1 MVPVASPLA
10 DALLDAHIAFVI
22 RGLTGPGFQAMVDAD
37 IQASLR
43 DASRLTLNDVVTP
56 AMIKATAKRYACD
69 LELNMAVPELAGEIA
84 RAVHS
89 HPTHGSTRL
98 HDVLPDRHFEAIID
112 KLLELSDLRR
122 RVLEDLASHPGYAD
136 AVAGSVMG
144 FVRGWVGLEA
154 GLPSA
159 GRGTRSGAS
168 GILRRPA
175 EASFRMIRERL
186 FDQVLPGLD
195 AALEEHVREWVSQ
208 GLRSIAAE
216 GSRWINDDMTLAT
229 VRNIVLDVWEELR
242 GRPVSDFM
250 SAVSAIDVE
259 DFIVIAYEY
268 WHSLREKEP
277 YKVFIDAGIDA
288 FFDKYGEV
296 SLFDL
301 LGEIGIT
308 REYMVAEA
316 LQFGPHVINALNERG
331 MLEPIVRRQLQGF
344 YRSGEV
350 ERVVAALMPEAAPK
364 ASAVKPKPAGIKS
377 EPAGIK
383 PKPAPRRKAATG
395 PKATDTP
402 KATETPK
409 AATRP
414 KAGTRPKAPSS
425 VKPRA
430 R

>member
-1 MVPVASPLA
+1 MIEA
-10 DALLDAHIAFVI
+10 DL
-22 RGLTGPGFQAMVDAD
+22 
-37 IQASLR
+37 QASMR

-84 RAVHS
+84 RVVHS
-89 HPTHGSTRL
+89 HPSHRSTRL

-112 KLLELSDLRR
+112 KLLELSDLRS
-122 RVLEDLASHPGYAD
+122 RVLNDLATHPGYAE
-136 AVAGSVMG
+136 AVASSVMG
-144 FVRGWVGLEA
+144 FVRGWVGVESTVPA
-154 GLPSA
+154 S
-159 GRGTRSGAS
+159 GRGKKAGKSKAS
-168 GILRRPA
+168 ALLRRPA
-175 EASFRMIRERL
+175 DASLRMIRERL

-195 AALEEHVREWVSQ
+195 SALEDYVRDWVAQ
-208 GLRSIAAE
+208 GLRSIADE
-216 GSRWINDDMTLAT
+216 GSRWLNDDTTISMA
-229 VRNIVLDVWEELR
+229 RDIVLDVWEELR
-242 GRPVSDFM
+242 VRPVSDFM

-268 WHSLREKEP
+268 WHSLRDAEA

-288 FFDKYGEV
+288 FFEKYGEV

-301 LGEIGIT
+301 LDEIGIT

-316 LQFGPHVINALNERG
+316 LQFGPHVASALDERG

-350 ERVVAALMPEAAPK
+350 ERVVAAVMPEGQGKPAA
-364 ASAVKPKPAGIKS
+364 ASKPKPASKS
-377 EPAGIK
+377 
-383 PKPAPRRKAATG
+383 KPAEASKSKSKRASTAPGSVAKADTA
-395 PKATDTP
+395 KA
-402 KATETPK
+402 
-409 AATRP
+409 RP
-414 KAGTRPKAPSS
+414 